1 MQRQVSLA
9 EYNSASKYRRWWSSS
24 RYCKNNGGNFYFLCY
39 SFWNLIDLGWKIFDF
54 AFQFNKDS
62 GKTIE
67 ECKLRV
73 VYVSPSSAQGNLE
86 DEGLVSA
93 TRSPDANSVSFG
105 ILLFALQF
113 LWLVYD
119 IWSFAHKYY
128 IYAICQTS
136 LSNVVQYI
144 LSVQIETLWW

>member
-1 MQRQVSLA
+1 MQ
-9 EYNSASKYRRWWSSS
+9 
-24 RYCKNNGGNFYFLCY
+24 CKDKFLLQSTIVPSNTDVDDLPPDTVRITERMVFFFFCY

-119 IWSFAHKYY
+119 IW
-128 IYAICQTS
+128 
-136 LSNVVQYI
+136 
-144 LSVQIETLWW
+144 